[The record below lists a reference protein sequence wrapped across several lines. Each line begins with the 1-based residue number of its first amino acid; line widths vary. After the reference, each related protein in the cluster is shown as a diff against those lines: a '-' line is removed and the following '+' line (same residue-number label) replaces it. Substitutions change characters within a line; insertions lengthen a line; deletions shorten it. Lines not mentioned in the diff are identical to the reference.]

1 MKMLQIL
8 GTGCPK
14 CRKLAETTEE
24 AARSLGLEY
33 RMEKVTDI
41 RAIMGFGVMMTP
53 ALAVD
58 GVVKVSGKVPSAE
71 EMQEDPLGLT
81 DRIFWEVHP

>member
-1 MKMLQIL
+1 MKTLQIL
-8 GTGCPK
+8 GTGCQK
-14 CRKLAETTEE
+14 CKKLAEMTEE
-24 AARSLGLEY
+24 AAKSLGLEY

-41 RAIMGFGVMMTP
+41 RAIMGFGVMTTP

-71 EMQEDPLGLT
+71 EIREILAD
-81 DRIFWEVHP
+81 

>member
-1 MKMLQIL
+1 MKLLQIL

-14 CRKLAETTEE
+14 CGKLAETTEE
-24 AARSLGLEY
+24 AAKSLGLEY
-33 RMEKVTDI
+33 RMEKVTDL

-58 GVVKVSGKVPSAE
+58 GVVKVSGRVPSAD
-71 EMQEDPLGLT
+71 EMKKILA
-81 DRIFWEVHP
+81 V

>member
-1 MKMLQIL
+1 MKTLQIL

-24 AARSLGLEY
+24 AAKSLGLEY

-41 RAIMGFGVMMTP
+41 RAILGFGVMTTP

-58 GVVKVSGKVPSAE
+58 GVVKVSGRVPSAE
-71 EMQEDPLGLT
+71 EIRKILAV
-81 DRIFWEVHP
+81 RV

>member
-1 MKMLQIL
+1 MKTLQIL

-14 CRKLAETTEE
+14 CRKLAETTE
-24 AARSLGLEY
+24 AAAKSLGFEY
-33 RMEKVTDI
+33 RMEKVSDI
-41 RAIMGFGVMMTP
+41 QAIMGFGVMTTP

-71 EMQEDPLGLT
+71 EMKKILS
-81 DRIFWEVHP
+81 V

>member
-1 MKMLQIL
+1 MKLLQIL

-14 CRKLAETTEE
+14 CRKLAESTEE
-24 AARSLGLEY
+24 AAKSLGLEY

-41 RAIMGFGVMMTP
+41 QAIMGFGVMTTP

-58 GVVKVSGKVPSAE
+58 GVVKVSGKMPSAE
-71 EMQEDPLGLT
+71 EMKKILS
-81 DRIFWEVHP
+81 V

>member
-14 CRKLAETTEE
+14 CKKLAETTEE
-24 AARSLGLEY
+24 AAKSLGLEY
-33 RMEKVTDI
+33 RMEKITDI
-41 RAIMGFGVMMTP
+41 QAIVGFGVMTTP

-71 EMQEDPLGLT
+71 EMKKILS
-81 DRIFWEVHP
+81 V

>member
-14 CRKLAETTEE
+14 CRKLAETTDE
-24 AARSLGLEY
+24 AAKSLGLEY

-71 EMQEDPLGLT
+71 EMKKILS
-81 DRIFWEVHP
+81 V

>member
-1 MKMLQIL
+1 MERTVKMLQIL

-24 AARSLGLEY
+24 AAKSLGLEY

-41 RAIMGFGVMMTP
+41 QAIMGFGVMMTP

-58 GVVKVSGKVPSAE
+58 GVVKVSGKVPSAD
-71 EMQEDPLGLT
+71 EMKKILA
-81 DRIFWEVHP
+81 V

>member
-1 MKMLQIL
+1 MERTVKMLQIL

-24 AARSLGLEY
+24 AAKSLGLEY

-58 GVVKVSGKVPSAE
+58 GVVKVSGKVPSAD
-71 EMQEDPLGLT
+71 EMKKILA
-81 DRIFWEVHP
+81 V

>member
-24 AARSLGLEY
+24 AAKSLGLEY
-33 RMEKVTDI
+33 RVEKVTDI
-41 RAIMGFGVMMTP
+41 QAIMGFGVMTTP

-71 EMQEDPLGLT
+71 EMKKILS
-81 DRIFWEVHP
+81 V

>member
-1 MKMLQIL
+1 MLLQIL
-8 GTGCPK
+8 GPGCPK

-33 RMEKVTDI
+33 RMEKITDI
-41 RAIMGFGVMMTP
+41 RAIIGFGVMTTP

-58 GVVKVSGKVPSAE
+58 GVVKVSGKVPSTE
-71 EMQEDPLGLT
+71 EIRKILS
-81 DRIFWEVHP
+81 V